1 MMHCV
6 VTVPERKTPRSLDR
20 GAMKSAGWR
29 SLQKPVAAQ
38 PVIRLNARA
47 ALQDAHHEG
56 DDAPKAT

>member
-38 PVIRLNARA
+38 PVIRLKAQA
-47 ALQDAHHEG
+47 AFQGAHHGG
-56 DDAPKAT
+56 DDAPKAA